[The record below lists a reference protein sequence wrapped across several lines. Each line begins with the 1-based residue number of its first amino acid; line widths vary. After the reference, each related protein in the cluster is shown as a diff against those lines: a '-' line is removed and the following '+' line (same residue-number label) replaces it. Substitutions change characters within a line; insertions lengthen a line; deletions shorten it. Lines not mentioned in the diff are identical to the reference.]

1 MTTIA
6 KKPKRLHTKKKS
18 VNTAAFIFLFP
29 ALACLAVWFVYP
41 LIQSFIISFQ
51 DFNYMF
57 AERAVF
63 VGLNNYIA
71 IFKDPDFWQAFR
83 HSMLFVVCVVPI
95 QTMLA
100 LILAVLVNGK
110 IKAKGFFRTAF
121 YTPYVL
127 SSVAV
132 ATVFMYFFVK
142 GSGLVSL
149 LSLFGFENVTWFAS
163 VDYAMPFIALL
174 YIWQLVG
181 FYMIYFLSGLQTISP
196 TLYEAA
202 KIDGA
207 NNLDMFLHITIP
219 SLKPTI
225 FLVVTYGIIQAFQLF
240 DQISVVTAGTGGLG
254 SPAGATD
261 TLLTYFYKYSF
272 EKYQMG
278 YGSAVA
284 IIIFIIIMIV
294 SLVQQKVSKL
304 ED

>member
-1 MTTIA
+1 MTATRREKNNSSTQ
-6 KKPKRLHTKKKS
+6 KKEAA
-18 VNTAAFIFLFP
+18 TAAWIFLFP
-29 ALACLAVWFVYP
+29 ALACLCVWFVYP

-57 AERAVF
+57 ADRAVF
-63 VGLNNYIA
+63 VGFQNYVR
-71 IFKDPDFWQAFR
+71 IFQDPDFWQAFW
-83 HSMLFVVCVVPI
+83 HSISFVIMVVPI
-95 QTMLA
+95 QTILA
-100 LILAVLVNGK
+100 LLLAVLVDGNFKG
-110 IKAKGFFRTAF
+110 KGFFRTAF

-142 GSGLVSL
+142 GSGLVNL
-149 LSLFGFENVTWFAS
+149 LSLFGLKNVTWFAD
-163 VDYAMPFIALL
+163 VHYAMPFIALM

-196 TLYEAA
+196 SLYEAA
-202 KIDGA
+202 EIDGA
-207 NNLDMFLHITIP
+207 NKIDTFLHITIP

-225 FLVVTYGIIQAFQLF
+225 FLVLTYGIIQAFQLF

-284 IIIFIIIMIV
+284 IVIFLIIMAVTLI
-294 SLVQQKVSKL
+294 QQKASRP